1 MRHAFDYIRS
11 RRVDWNITEI
21 RIHTSDETRR
31 SRRFVRL
38 LIAVFFLVTIILIG
52 VSITLLLTQEPVN
65 LSGSRVRTSNV
76 SDDNGTAKS
85 SRLQFRRRRPEYR
98 RFTFD
103 DLFSGKVF
111 LKDSYTIAWSR
122 DGGFIQSK
130 DEYLESPTVATV
142 IKPGTFEA
150 TYYLADSS
158 MMSSLSPSGKY
169 TYEAETVKQF
179 FRHSNEDLYQI
190 RRLENGTV
198 TGKPFHVG
206 PTGDSTETVLAFK
219 WNPDPNKNDFVF
231 VNDYNLYYQ
240 MDPEKPG
247 TATPITKDGNYL
259 LRYGVPDWLYEEEIL
274 SSGDAIWWSDSGKYI
289 AYMRFDDR
297 AVNRIYIPKYL
308 KGSQYPQYM
317 EIPYPK
323 AGVEE
328 NPITELYMYSLKTKK
343 SVVVEP
349 PAQLTNMNQ
358 SFYIFSNQWLKMPAP
373 VSSSLGEERLATV
386 WSNREQNLV
395 YITLCNESDCVTAH
409 IQSFTLKGRSMWAEP
424 TDFKAI
430 LASET
435 GFFTILPHPY
445 TDGNIYNHVAHLK
458 LRKNGGANVDVWH
471 GGAYD
476 VREIKG
482 YDIQSDTLTFTS
494 AGGGLGTMRL
504 YKITQATMANQL
516 SISSLSSVVS
526 DCDYGSYEVS
536 PDGRRAA
543 LSCIQPFRNTRMYL
557 MDVNT
562 PTNNKLLEGGEATH
576 IPFDV
581 PEISYEIVKLSSGF
595 DVHVGIMKP
604 PKFDLTFKYPVIVD
618 VYGGPNSCRVR
629 RSTPNPNVIHFCSN
643 LGAIVVWI
651 DGRGAN
657 NRGWNVKSPVY
668 KTLGQYETAD
678 TIEAVKYLSSKYSY
692 FDRKHMAVF
701 GWVSSPK

>member
-1 MRHAFDYIRS
+1 MRKYSIACSEF
-11 RRVDWNITEI
+11 IT
-21 RIHTSDETRR
+21 
-31 SRRFVRL
+31 
-38 LIAVFFLVTIILIG
+38 G
-52 VSITLLLTQEPVN
+52 
-65 LSGSRVRTSNV
+65 
-76 SDDNGTAKS
+76 
-85 SRLQFRRRRPEYR
+85 FR
-98 RFTFD
+98 
-103 DLFSGKVF
+103 
-111 LKDSYTIAWSR
+111 
-122 DGGFIQSK
+122 
-130 DEYLESPTVATV
+130 
-142 IKPGTFEA
+142 
-150 TYYLADSS
+150 
-158 MMSSLSPSGKY
+158 
-169 TYEAETVKQF
+169 
-179 FRHSNEDLYQI
+179 
-190 RRLENGTV
+190 
-198 TGKPFHVG
+198 KPFHVG
-206 PTGDSTETVLAFK
+206 PTGDSTET
-219 WNPDPNKNDFVF
+219 VF

-259 LRYGVPDWLYEEEIL
+259 LRYGVPDWLYEGEWKALPE
-274 SSGDAIWWSDSGKYI
+274 G
-289 AYMRFDDR
+289 FDDR

-435 GFFTILPHPY
+435 GFFTILPHPH

-458 LRKNGGANVDVWH
+458 LR
-471 GGAYD
+471 
-476 VREIKG
+476 
-482 YDIQSDTLTFTS
+482 
-494 AGGGLGTMRL
+494 
-504 YKITQATMANQL
+504 L

-562 PTNNKLLEGGEATH
+562 PTNSE
-576 IPFDV
+576 F
-581 PEISYEIVKLSSGF
+581 
-595 DVHVGIMKP
+595 
-604 PKFDLTFKYPVIVD
+604 
-618 VYGGPNSCRVR
+618 
-629 RSTPNPNVIHFCSN
+629 SN
-643 LGAIVVWI
+643 
-651 DGRGAN
+651 
-657 NRGWNVKSPVY
+657 
-668 KTLGQYETAD
+668 
-678 TIEAVKYLSSKYSY
+678 
-692 FDRKHMAVF
+692 
-701 GWVSSPK
+701 